1 MSDTPNSLINTITVG
16 TSIKGDIQANGDF
29 RMDGT
34 LEGNIT
40 LTGKLVIGEQGH
52 IVGNVVCQNAN
63 VIGIIDGLLLVIT
76 SQRRYRCQQTG
87 HRTRRLF
94 HWQLPHARRTL
105 RLTEHSLCQKR
116 KTSDNYLRLGREYH
130 LSSCLPLVRMA
141 ALVNIGEWP
150 PTTIVVLPHGTTM

>member
-1 MSDTPNSLINTITVG
+1 MSDNINSLINTITVG

-63 VIGIIDGLLLVIT
+63 VIGIIDGNLAVKEFLTLYAT
-76 SQRRYRCQQTG
+76 SRVKGDIVANKLAIEPGAYFTG
-87 HRTRRLF
+87 SCHMLDE
-94 HWQLPHARRTL
+94 L
-105 RLTEHSLCQKR
+105 
-116 KTSDNYLRLGREYH
+116 SD
-130 LSSCLPLVRMA
+130 
-141 ALVNIGEWP
+141 
-150 PTTIVVLPHGTTM
+150 